1 MSRFRTPALL
11 VLFAGLGV
19 WLRWIAGVSES
30 SIPAPAPTS
39 GSTPS
44 APTGTPS
51 AAIGRVELRD
61 AEPHA
66 RRGEAAPTA
75 PVRPTAVAR
84 VRRGPEDRAQDA
96 ELAILE
102 EEAAR
107 AALRRG
113 LRADSAAAS
122 QGPLDPDAERRSLS
136 DELLI
141 DHLVSDTYRTTLFP
155 PETDAVTESRT
166 AARLLLASL
175 PAEERRQLLRAA
187 LDAETGPDRPVYQ
200 AVAGASA
207 E

>member
-1 MSRFRTPALL
+1 M
-11 VLFAGLGV
+11 

-30 SIPAPAPTS
+30 TLPAPAPTS

-44 APTGTPS
+44 AATPTPS
-51 AAIGRVELRD
+51 AAIGRAEFPD
-61 AEPHA
+61 ADPHA
-66 RRGEAAPTA
+66 HLGEAPPAAPVQPTAA
-75 PVRPTAVAR
+75 PVRR
-84 VRRGPEDRAQDA
+84 VPEDRAQDA

-113 LRADSAAAS
+113 LAPGGAGASDRETSSSADASA
-122 QGPLDPDAERRSLS
+122 GDPDAERGSLS

-175 PAEERRQLLRAA
+175 PVEERRQLLRAA
-187 LDAETGPDRPVYQ
+187 LAADPGPDRPVYQ
-200 AVAGASA
+200 ASTGAA
-207 E
+207 DD